1 MALFAPPK
9 VAKSTHSIC
18 SRSFEIQT
26 GAAADFAASMVHE
39 AGQYLEAGDI
49 KAAEKCLRMGLQKAP
64 GHPQCLAYLAV
75 CAAAGQRNL
84 DTAETLARKL
94 TKDYPHEAAAF
105 YALGRVVLLAGRR
118 EAAFQH
124 FQKARRL
131 AVNDAGLQVQ
141 LDRMEPR
148 RPAVVPFLSRNHPLN
163 VALGRLRAAVTRRS
177 RD

>member
-9 VAKSTHSIC
+9 TATAAHSIC
-18 SRSFEIQT
+18 TRSFEIQT
-26 GAAADFAASMVHE
+26 GAAGDFAASMVHE

-75 CAAAGQRNL
+75 CAATGKHSL
-84 DTAETLARKL
+84 ETAETLARKL
-94 TKDYPHEAAAF
+94 TRDYPHEAAAF

-131 AVNDAGLQVQ
+131 ARDDAGLQVQ
-141 LDRMEPR
+141 LDRIEPR

-163 VALGRLRAAVTRRS
+163 VMLGRLRAAVMGRG